1 METDPSRRRDSGIR
15 AVVLTTSEVRERIL
29 AEHRRLRRQLIDVQV
44 SAREAVLEPLP
55 LALVRARLRTSLVE
69 CAMHLDSEEE
79 LLIPVLTGIDAWGP
93 LRVLE
98 LKEEH
103 EGQRNLIKDMLARA
117 EREESAETLA
127 AEADALVLRIFR
139 DMREEEDGIL
149 REEMLHDDV
158 VVVDQCGG

>member
-1 METDPSRRRDSGIR
+1 M
-15 AVVLTTSEVRERIL
+15 
-29 AEHRRLRRQLIDVQV
+29 
-44 SAREAVLEPLP
+44 
-55 LALVRARLRTSLVE
+55 
-69 CAMHLDSEEE
+69 
-79 LLIPVLTGIDAWGP
+79 
-93 LRVLE
+93 LE